1 MFRRQLEKTF
11 CWKISSELKLF
22 KYRMLKK
29 KKEEIFQSAYQIDS
43 MVCIYELLVEM
54 SGRISEE
61 ALKAGIAFP
70 GILPYFY
77 DRWLTYEDSHTEEI
91 QCCIDEEF
99 MKLQEHYREKRLKE
113 GRGEAA

>member
-22 KYRMLKK
+22 KYRILKK

-70 GILPYFY
+70 GILSFLY
-77 DRWLTYEDSHTEEI
+77 DRWLDCEDSYTEDM
-91 QCCIDEEF
+91 QHCVGEEF
-99 MKLQEHYREKRLKE
+99 MRMQEHYRRKKSEE
-113 GRGEAA
+113 GGQAA